1 MSHDDQ
7 AIADHVRGAIVKAN
21 TPFSGLPVPEPADW
35 DQAFCDRWVM
45 PFYGA
50 SFSHRFRTSE
60 LRESFA
66 RACVEASPAVIDQL
80 LRSSG
85 WRERGVGAWMAA
97 VQRSEAFHDLV
108 VPLLLRSEVCFAG
121 KAYVLVLVRSG
132 SGDSI
137 DALERYCGYYL
148 TRPDLDFDQSQAFAG
163 LIELVGLDS
172 DRVQRLMPLWESWC
186 EPNRYRT
193 LERAQTGLRA
203 DLERLAEIDALCAGV
218 REQLDNHG

>member
-1 MSHDDQ
+1 MNDDDQ
-7 AIADHVRGAIVKAN
+7 AIADHVRGAIVKAK
-21 TPFSGLPVPEPADW
+21 TPLSGLPVPEPAEW
-35 DQAFCDRWVM
+35 DGAFSDQWVE

-50 SFSHRFRTSE
+50 RFSHRFRSGE
-60 LRESFA
+60 QREAFA
-66 RACVEASPAVIDQL
+66 KACLEATPSVIDRL
-80 LRSSG
+80 LRASD
-85 WRERGVGAWMAA
+85 WRERSVGAWMAA

-108 VPLLLRSEVCFAG
+108 VPHLLRSEVCFAG
-121 KAYVLVLVRSG
+121 KAYVLVLVRCCG

-137 DALERYCGYYL
+137 DALEWYCGYYL

-172 DRVQRLMPLWESWC
+172 DRVQRLMPLWASWC

-193 LERAQTGLRA
+193 LERAQAGLRA

-218 REQLDNHG
+218 R